1 MNTMHWHITDST
13 SVPIESKRF
22 PDLSKNG
29 AYNPVTMV
37 YTQEQIKGVVDY
49 ARHRGIRVV
58 PEFDMPAH
66 ANAWVLGAPPGAM
79 LLCPKETG
87 FGNTTGKDTLG
98 SPDAYF
104 DATSEEAYTFI
115 DSFIGEMAG
124 LFPDKVPKL

>member
-58 PEFDMPAH
+58 PEFDTPSH
-66 ANAWVLGAPPGAM
+66 AASWAVGYPGFT
-79 LLCPKETG
+79 LLCDCND
-87 FGNTTGKDTLG
+87 NTDC
-98 SPDAYF
+98 PPAR
-104 DATSEEAYTFI
+104 
-115 DSFIGEMAG
+115 
-124 LFPDKVPKL
+124 